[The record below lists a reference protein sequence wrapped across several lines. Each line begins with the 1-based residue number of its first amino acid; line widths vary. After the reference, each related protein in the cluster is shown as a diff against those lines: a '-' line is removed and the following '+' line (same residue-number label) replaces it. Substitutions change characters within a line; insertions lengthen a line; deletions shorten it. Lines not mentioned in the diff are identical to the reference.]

1 MWCGLDNL
9 ALREISADDYAVHVL
24 PLTHHLWGG
33 ARAFDEYLAHL
44 LQIARSP
51 YGRKHFRTHGL
62 YHGADLV
69 ASFKQYER
77 TIRIGKRKARATG
90 IGAVFTNEHARG
102 RGYGTAMLA
111 LAMDTFRQNGDHLAY
126 LFSDIHPAFYNAIG
140 FLECPSR
147 AFSLRADGL
156 QTARLP
162 IYTLETNDWPSVQR
176 CFAQSEARRPLAFE
190 RTAAVWNWIR
200 LRLEHGSEHPPDAQP
215 TQRVI
220 RRGADV
226 IAYVLG
232 VRDVR
237 RDAFAI
243 DECAYVDEGREM
255 VGPLLRAAAGDLQ
268 RVSGWLPPDGVR
280 ELLPRGSVRRRKDA
294 ILMVAPLT
302 PLGHEIA
309 AEMRR
314 PGPFDRIWSA
324 DHI

>member
-1 MWCGLDNL
+1 MDNL
-9 ALREISADDYAVHVL
+9 GLREISAPDYAAQVL
-24 PLTHHLWGG
+24 PQTQALWAGT
-33 ARAFDEYLAHL
+33 RTFEVYVEHF
-44 LQIARSP
+44 LQIARSA

-62 YHGADLV
+62 YNGARLV

-77 TIRIGKRKARATG
+77 TIRIGKRRARACG
-90 IGAVFTNEHARG
+90 IGAVFTPEDARG

-111 LAMDTFRQNGDHLAY
+111 LALDAFRAGGGDIAY

-156 QTARLP
+156 PPARFTVHTLQTS
-162 IYTLETNDWPSVQR
+162 DWPSVQR
-176 CFAQSEARRPLAFE
+176 CFAQSQASRPLAFE
-190 RTAAVWNWIR
+190 RSAPVWNWIR
-200 LRLEHGSEHPPDAQP
+200 LRLAQGSEHPPGVQL

-220 RRGADV
+220 RRGNDV
-226 IAYVLG
+226 VAYVLG

-243 DECAYVDEGREM
+243 DECAYLDDAREN
-255 VGPLLRAAAGDLQ
+255 VAPLLRAAAGDLQ

-294 ILMVAPLT
+294 VLMVAALT
-302 PLGHEIA
+302 PLGDEVA
-309 AEMRR
+309 AELRR
-314 PGPFDRIWSA
+314 PASFDRIWST